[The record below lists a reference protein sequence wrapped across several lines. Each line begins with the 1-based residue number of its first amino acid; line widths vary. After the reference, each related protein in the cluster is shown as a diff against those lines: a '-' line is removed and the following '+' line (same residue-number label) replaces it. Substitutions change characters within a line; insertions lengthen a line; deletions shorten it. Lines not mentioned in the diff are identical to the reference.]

1 MALKD
6 ILAISGHSGLF
17 KFISQGRQGIIVES
31 LADGK
36 RTNVPTTAKV
46 SGLADIA
53 IYAETGEV
61 PLREVLLKVKNIC
74 NAGPA
79 IDPKSD
85 NNKLKD
91 FFASVLPDYDRERVY
106 VSDIK
111 KVVLWYNQIQALN
124 MLEMLEEEEEAGN
137 DSSAE

>member
-74 NAGPA
+74 NAEPA

>member
-61 PLREVLLKVKNIC
+61 PLREVLFKVKNIC